1 MQKNR
6 HSKSQEIN
14 PKDVYRIEIETMV
27 SKAVEIEELE
37 DAEKLMK
44 RLKRRYQHL
53 RRFDKEYYSK
63 LNQS

>member
-1 MQKNR
+1 
-6 HSKSQEIN
+6 
-14 PKDVYRIEIETMV
+14 MV